1 MNNICKVVWSH
12 VHQQFVVVSEI
23 ASSLGKAKSTR
34 AVSASVARGA
44 SGIQASIRTLC
55 MAVACAVLAPV
66 AWAQTA
72 ALPAGGQV
80 VAGQGSIQTQG
91 TVMTVNQASQRMA
104 LDWQSFNIGAGHM
117 VNFVQP
123 NAQATALNRVLGS
136 DVSTIQGQIHANGRV
151 YLLNPNGILFT
162 PSAQV
167 NVGGLVAST
176 LGMSNADF
184 MAGNDRLSGDSTSAV
199 TNQGQIRTAQG
210 GTVALVAARVTNVGE
225 ISAPSGSALL
235 AAGRKVRLDLGGPAQ
250 IEVEEGTLNALIEQ
264 SGSIRAADG
273 MVYLTAKAASQLSG
287 SAINQSGLIEAGSI
301 DAKGGLV
308 VLEADHIR
316 LGSGSLIDATGAKG
330 GGTVLVGGD
339 WQGSGSL
346 RQATTVTMESGSVI
360 DASATD
366 NGNGGKVVLWSDVR
380 NANSVTT
387 ASGAIYAKGGSQ
399 GGDGGQI
406 ETSGAKLIT
415 EGVTGSAAAPKGRA
429 GEWLFDPYDIEIVAS
444 NGDTNGSF
452 SSGTWSASGDSS
464 KILSGTIETLLNGET
479 NVTINTAGSGTQAGN
494 ILVSSAITP
503 NAGSASLSLIAD
515 GTVTLSN
522 SIAVRGDVSITTT
535 GLSGTGGIAL
545 GSGQSLTVNQ
555 SGNSTYSGVISGT
568 DASLVKQ
575 GTGALTLSA
584 DHTYT
589 GSTTISAGT
598 LQVGNGGD
606 TGSLVTSGVT
616 NNGTLRYYAGTDKT
630 VPYVISG
637 TGNVEIKGGEST
649 LFSNFVTR
657 TPQTVASNTTVL
669 DVLERIA
676 GGEQN
681 GTHINCTG
689 NICIAIPAGAYHK
702 KYDAATNTA
711 TFQIQSFYDGQYV
724 TGGTSLNQFTKVVFV
739 KLTQSGND
747 VQVAAYQGRDNYY
760 TVYARYNH
768 LGDDFTTAAITGS
781 LNNGLPATSPTDQGY
796 GVSKLFSSSKITF
809 TADNTYSGTTSI
821 LNTIRASTD
830 LLQNGSYSTYERK
843 TLGILS
849 LGNGGAMGNIA
860 STQNLVNEGILI
872 FNWNDNLAFDRDISG
887 AGKVIKD
894 NSNTVTYLGAG
905 TYTGMTYVNAGTLS
919 VGNGNTAGSLTGN
932 ISNKG
937 DVTFNRSD
945 DVTYGG
951 VISGTGTLTKTGNGA
966 LSLTANHTYTGASA
980 INGGQ
985 LILANDAP
993 TSASSGFSGAGALMI
1008 QPAGDDFSGAF
1019 STSAW
1024 NFSSNLG
1031 GLTIGKSLS
1040 SADGTADKNVT
1051 VNSAINIAGPVS
1063 LYGGNVAVNAALT
1076 ASSVTLKGSGAVSQT
1091 GAITANDL
1099 LLLGGNVTLDHA
1111 SNNVSTLAAS
1121 GVGSVKYWDSNAL
1134 TIGTVSGTDGITAT
1148 GAVDVQTLSG
1158 NLTVAKDVVTTD
1170 VTSGAVILNAS
1181 RSTNIASAAP
1191 SVGVDTAGDILI
1203 VDGVSITTAT
1213 NGRVVLYT
1221 GSIDNSTG
1229 VARVVA
1235 DSGNLRYGSD
1245 ETTTRFNTST
1255 ASLGSSGTFAIYRE
1269 RPSLGGTY
1277 VYGESLPQDMQVI
1290 NPVMTGNYLN
1300 AGSYTMASG
1309 GNSNLADL
1317 GYSSGVTV
1325 TARPITITAN
1335 SGKTKVY
1342 GESDPVLTYTTE
1354 ANGTGRGL
1362 MDGDVFTG
1370 ALSRAAGESV
1380 GNNYAIMQGTLANGN
1395 YTITFNG
1402 ANFAIT
1408 PRPINITVD
1417 SGQSKVYGNADP
1429 ALTYTLEA
1437 NSAGRGLVNGD
1448 TFSGVLAR
1456 ATGANVGNSY
1466 AITQGTLANSNYIIN
1481 FSGGNFAVTPRPIT
1495 VTIDAKSKTYGDS
1508 DPTLSYSISGGNLI
1522 GSDVLTLSRVSGENA
1537 GNYAI
1542 TAANSNYAV
1551 TANSANLTIGPRALG
1566 VLIDSKN
1573 KRSGDSDPAWTYQ
1586 LLNGSLLSGDELT
1599 LSRLAGEAPGKYLIS
1614 AANPN
1619 YQISADDAY
1628 LTVANRIE
1636 SPTLVNGL
1644 LTVAPVQPAA
1654 QATSSAAL
1662 SAPQAIV
1669 NPVAPLA
1676 SANASAQVS
1685 SGLMMIPVG
1694 ADQAKVLEA
1703 AAMPSAD
1710 KSEGSVKPATAGWLQ
1725 SAQALGYTGV
1735 LVVEGGVRLPDSVR

>member
-34 AVSASVARGA
+34 DVAMPERASV
-44 SGIQASIRTLC
+44 SEMNIRTLC
-55 MAVACAVLAPV
+55 MAVACAALAPA
-66 AWAQTA
+66 AWAQVVA
-72 ALPAGGQV
+72 ALPVGGQV
-80 VAGQGSIQTQG
+80 VAGQGSIQAQG
-91 TVMTVNQASQRMA
+91 SVMTVNQASQRMA
-104 LDWQSFNIGAGHM
+104 LDWQSFNIGAGQT

-123 NAQATALNRVLGS
+123 NVQATALNRVLGS
-136 DVSTIQGQIHANGRV
+136 DVSTIQGQINANGRL

-184 MAGNDRLSGDSTSAV
+184 MAGNDRLAGDSTRAV
-199 TNQGQIRTAQG
+199 INQGQIRTSQG

-225 ISAPSGSALL
+225 ISTPSGSALL
-235 AAGRKVRLDLGGPAQ
+235 AAGRKVRLDLGGPTQ
-250 IEVEEGTLNALIEQ
+250 IEVEEGALNALIEQ

-273 MVYLTAKAASQLSG
+273 MVYLTAKAASQLSS

-308 VLEADHIR
+308 LLEADHIR
-316 LGSGSLIDATGAKG
+316 LGSSSRIDATGAKG

-339 WQGSGSL
+339 WQGSGNL

-360 DASATD
+360 DASATQ
-366 NGNGGKVVLWSDVR
+366 NGDGGKVVLWSDVR
-380 NANSVTT
+380 NAQSVTK
-387 ASGAIYAKGGSQ
+387 ANGAVYAKGGAQ

-406 ETSGAKLIT
+406 ETSGATLNTTTIQVDASAQVSQGKAGLWLI
-415 EGVTGSAAAPKGRA
+415 
-429 GEWLFDPYDIEIVAS
+429 DPYDYVIDSTAATNIVNAL
-444 NGDTNGSF
+444 NAGA
-452 SSGTWSASGDSS
+452 SGTNVEVTTEANTTSYGSTASG
-464 KILSGTIETLLNGET
+464 T
-479 NVTINTAGSGTQAGN
+479 GN
-494 ILVSSAITP
+494 ITVSSAI
-503 NAGSASLSLIAD
+503 SADTSKAADLSLTAD
-515 GTVTLSN
+515 GAVTLN
-522 SIAVRGDVSITTT
+522 ASISVGGNVSITTT

-545 GSGQSLTVNQ
+545 GSGKSLTVNQ
-555 SGNSTYSGVISGT
+555 SGGSTYDGIVSGT
-568 DASLVKQ
+568 AASLVKQ
-575 GTGALTLSA
+575 GAGSLTLSA

-589 GSTTISAGT
+589 GSTTISGGT
-598 LQVGNGGD
+598 LQVGNGGA
-606 TGSLVTSGVT
+606 TGSLATSAVT
-616 NNGTLRYYAGTDKT
+616 NNGTLRYYAGTDKM

-649 LFSNFVTR
+649 LLSNFLTT

-681 GTHINCTG
+681 GTHINCTAS
-689 NICIAIPAGAYHK
+689 ICIAIPAGAYNK

-711 TFQIQSFYDGQYV
+711 TFQIQSFYNGQYV
-724 TGGTSLNQFTKVVFV
+724 PGGTSQNQYTKVVFV
-739 KLTQSGND
+739 KLTQSGNN
-747 VQVAAYQGRDNYY
+747 VQIAAYQGRGTYY
-760 TVYARYNH
+760 TVYAQYNH
-768 LGDDFTTAAITGS
+768 LGEDFTTAAITGS
-781 LNNGLPATSPTDQGY
+781 LNNGLPATSTSDPGY

-809 TADNTYSGTTSI
+809 TANNTYTGATSI
-821 LNTIRASTD
+821 LNTISASTD

-849 LGNGGAMGNIA
+849 LGNGGATGNIS
-860 STQNLVNEGILI
+860 STQNVVNEGILI
-872 FNWNDNLAFDRDISG
+872 FNRTDNIAFDRDISG
-887 AGKVIKD
+887 TGKVIKE

-919 VGNGNTAGSLTGN
+919 VGDGNTAGSLTGN
-932 ISNKG
+932 INNKG

-951 VISGTGTLTKTGNGA
+951 VISGTGTLTKSGNGA
-966 LSLTANHTYTGASA
+966 LSLTANHAYTGAST
-980 INGGQ
+980 INSGQ
-985 LILANDAP
+985 LVLANNAP
-993 TSASSGFSGAGALMI
+993 TSASSGFSGAGTLVI
-1008 QPAGDDFSGAF
+1008 QPAGDDFSSAF

-1031 GLTIGKSLS
+1031 GLTIGKSTT
-1040 SADGTADKNVT
+1040 SADGTSDANVT
-1051 VNSAINIAGPVS
+1051 VGSPINIAGPVR
-1063 LYGGNVAVNAALT
+1063 LYGGNVAVSAALT
-1076 ASSVTLKGSGAVSQT
+1076 ASSVTLKGSGTVSQT

-1121 GVGSVKYWDSNAL
+1121 GVGSVKYWDSNSL
-1134 TIGTVSGTDGITAT
+1134 TIGAVGATDGINAT
-1148 GAVDVQTLSG
+1148 GTVDVQTLSG
-1158 NLTVAKDVVTTD
+1158 NLTVAKNVVTTD
-1170 VTSGAVILNAS
+1170 VTSSAVVLNAS

-1191 SVGVDTAGDILI
+1191 AVGADTAGDILI
-1203 VDGVSITTAT
+1203 GDGVSIAT
-1213 NGRVVLYT
+1213 GANGRVSLYT
-1221 GSIDNSTG
+1221 GSIDNSLG
-1229 VARVVA
+1229 VKAA
-1235 DSGNLRYGSD
+1235 AGCMTSIENCSNLRYGSD
-1245 ETTTRFNTST
+1245 QTTTRYST
-1255 ASLGSSGTFAIYRE
+1255 VLGTGTFAIYRE

-1277 VYGESLPQDMQVI
+1277 VYGESLPQGITVN

-1300 AGSYTMASG
+1300 AGSYTLASG
-1309 GNSNLADL
+1309 GNSNLSDL
-1317 GYSSGVTV
+1317 GYFSGVTV
-1325 TARPITITAN
+1325 NSRPINITAN
-1335 SGKTKVY
+1335 SGQTKVY
-1342 GESDPVLTYTTE
+1342 GESNPVLTYTTE

-1362 MDGDVFTG
+1362 MGGDVFTG
-1370 ALSRAAGESV
+1370 ELSRAVGESV
-1380 GNNYAIMQGTLANGN
+1380 GNNYAITQGTLANGN

-1408 PRPINITVD
+1408 PRPINITVN
-1417 SGQSKVYGNADP
+1417 SRQSKVYGNADP
-1429 ALTYTLEA
+1429 VLTYTLEA

-1448 TFSGVLAR
+1448 TFSGALAR
-1456 ATGANVGNSY
+1456 ATGANVGSSY
-1466 AITQGTLANSNYIIN
+1466 AITQGTLANSNYTIN
-1481 FSGGNFAVTPRPIT
+1481 FTGGNFAVTPRPIT
-1495 VTIDAKSKTYGDS
+1495 VAIDSKSKIYGDS
-1508 DPTLSYSISGGNLI
+1508 DPTLSYSISSGNLI
-1522 GSDVLTLSRVSGENA
+1522 GSDALTLSRVTGENA

-1542 TAANSNYAV
+1542 TAANNNYAI
-1551 TANSANLTIGPRALG
+1551 TANSANLTIGPRTLG

-1586 LLNGSLLSGDELT
+1586 VLNGSLLSGDELA

-1654 QATSSAAL
+1654 QATSSPAL

-1669 NPVAPLA
+1669 NPVAPLD
-1676 SANASAQVS
+1676 SANASAQLS

-1703 AAMPSAD
+1703 ATRPSAE
-1710 KSEGSVKPATAGWLQ
+1710 KPEGGTKPATAGLLQ

-1735 LVVEGGVRLPDSVR
+1735 LVVEGGVRLPEGVR

>member
-55 MAVACAVLAPV
+55 MAVACAVLAPA

-91 TVMTVNQASQRMA
+91 SVMTVNQASQRMA
-104 LDWQSFNIGAGHM
+104 LDWQSFNVGAGQT

-123 NAQATALNRVLGS
+123 NAQATVLNRVLGS

-316 LGSGSLIDATGAKG
+316 LGSGSRIDATGAKG

-346 RQATTVTMESGSVI
+346 RQATTVMMESGSVI

-399 GGDGGQI
+399 GGDGGRI
-406 ETSGAKLIT
+406 ETSGAKLNTAAIQ
-415 EGVTGSAAAPKGRA
+415 VDASAQVSQGKA
-429 GEWLFDPYDIEIVAS
+429 GLWLIDPYDYVIDSTAATNIVNAL
-444 NGDTNGSF
+444 NAGA
-452 SSGTWSASGDSS
+452 SGTSVEVTTQANAANYGSTASG
-464 KILSGTIETLLNGET
+464 T
-479 NVTINTAGSGTQAGN
+479 GN
-494 ILVSSAITP
+494 ITVSNAI
-503 NAGSASLSLIAD
+503 NATGEANLSLTAD
-515 GTVTLSN
+515 GTVTLNAPISVGGN
-522 SIAVRGDVSITTT
+522 VSITTT
-535 GLSGTGGIAL
+535 GLSGSGGVAL
-545 GSGQSLTVNQ
+545 VSGKTLKVDQSGASTYNGVLSGSG
-555 SGNSTYSGVISGT
+555 
-568 DASLVKQ
+568 AKLVKD
-575 GTGALTLSA
+575 GLGALTLSA

-598 LQVGNGGD
+598 LQVGNGGN
-606 TGSLVTSGVT
+606 TGSLATSGVT
-616 NNGTLRYYAGTDKT
+616 NNGTLRYYAGTDST

-637 TGNVEIKGGEST
+637 AGNLEIKGGEST
-649 LFSNFVTR
+649 LYSQFLTTTPVTI
-657 TPQTVASNTTVL
+657 ANNTTVL

-676 GGEQN
+676 GGTQN
-681 GTHINCTG
+681 GLGINCSGGSCT
-689 NICIAIPAGAYHK
+689 AIPAGSYNK
-702 KYDAATNTA
+702 NYDASSNSG
-711 TFQIQSFYDGQYV
+711 TFQIQSYFYATD
-724 TGGTSLNQFTKVVFV
+724 TNNFTKVVFV

-747 VQVAAYQGRDNYY
+747 VQASAYQGRGSYY
-760 TVYARYNH
+760 TVYATGNR
-768 LGDDFTTAAITGS
+768 LGDDFTTVPITGA
-781 LNNGLPATSPTDQGY
+781 LNSGIPATSPTDQGY
-796 GVSKLFSSSKITF
+796 GVDKLFSSSKITF
-809 TADNTYSGTTSI
+809 TANNTYTGNTSI
-821 LNTIRASTD
+821 LNTVRSSTD
-830 LLQNGSYSTYERK
+830 QLQNGYYSTYERK

-849 LGNGGAMGNIA
+849 LGSGGTTGNIEN
-860 STQNLVNEGILI
+860 THDITNQGLLI
-872 FNWNDNLAFDRDISG
+872 FNRSDDLSFDRDISG
-887 AGKVIKD
+887 AGNVIKD
-894 NSNTVTYLGAG
+894 NTNTVSYLGSG
-905 TYTGMTYVNAGTLS
+905 TYTGMTYVNDGTLS
-919 VGNGNTAGSLTGN
+919 VGDGHTAGSLTGN
-932 ISNKG
+932 INNKG

-945 DVTYGG
+945 DVSYGG
-951 VISGTGTLTKTGNGA
+951 AISGTGTLTKSGGGA
-966 LSLTANHTYTGASA
+966 LSLTTNHAYTGASA
-980 INGGQ
+980 INDGQ
-985 LILANDAP
+985 LILANNAP
-993 TSASSGFSGAGALMI
+993 TSASSGFSGPGTLVI
-1008 QPAGDDFSGAF
+1008 QPSGNDFSSALT
-1019 STSAW
+1019 TSAW
-1024 NFSSNLG
+1024 NLSSNLG
-1031 GLTIGKSLS
+1031 GLTIGKSPS
-1040 SADGTADKNVT
+1040 SADGTEDKNVT

-1063 LYGGNVAVNAALT
+1063 IYGGNVAVNAALT
-1076 ASSVTLKGSGAVSQT
+1076 ASRVTLKGSSTVSQT
-1091 GAITANDL
+1091 GAITATEL
-1099 LLLGGNVTLDHA
+1099 LLLGGNVTLNHA
-1111 SNNVSTLAAS
+1111 GNNVATLAAS
-1121 GVGSVKYWDSNAL
+1121 GTGALSYWNSGAL
-1134 TIGTVSGTDGITAT
+1134 SIGTVGATSGISAS

-1158 NLTVAKDVVTTD
+1158 DLTVSQNLSTSNA
-1170 VTSGAVILNAS
+1170 TSGALLLNAGKS
-1181 RSTNIASAAP
+1181 EAAGTTSGGNLIISGSLGV
-1191 SVGVDTAGDILI
+1191 SVGTGGTAKLYSGS
-1203 VDGVSITTAT
+1203 VS
-1213 NGRVVLYT
+1213 G
-1221 GSIDNSTG
+1221 STG
-1229 VARVVA
+1229 LTALVG
-1235 DSGNLRYGSD
+1235 SGSGRFRYNSD
-1245 ETTTRFNTST
+1245 ETTSNYTT
-1255 ASLGSSGTFAIYRE
+1255 ALSAGLHAIYRE
-1269 RPSLGGTY
+1269 QPSVTLSGTGSY
-1277 VYGESLPQDMQVI
+1277 SMIYGEALPTLSA
-1290 NPVMTGNYLN
+1290 TGMVNGDVATLGAVN
-1300 AGSYTMASG
+1300 RVNSASGNIRAGSYSIS
-1309 GNSNLADL
+1309 SNLAGL
-1317 GYSSGVTV
+1317 GYAVSGLSGGTLTVSPRAIEV
-1325 TARPITITAN
+1325 TA
-1335 SGKTKVY
+1335 
-1342 GESDPVLTYTTE
+1342 SDAT
-1354 ANGTGRGL
+1354 
-1362 MDGDVFTG
+1362 
-1370 ALSRAAGESV
+1370 
-1380 GNNYAIMQGTLANGN
+1380 
-1395 YTITFNG
+1395 
-1402 ANFAIT
+1402 
-1408 PRPINITVD
+1408 
-1417 SGQSKVYGNADP
+1417 KVYGNADP
-1429 ALTYTLEA
+1429 ALAYTA
-1437 NSAGRGLVNGD
+1437 AATSGNTGLVVGD
-1448 TFSGVLAR
+1448 SL
-1456 ATGANVGNSY
+1456 TGGLSRTAGENVGGY
-1466 AITQGTLANSNYIIN
+1466 AINLGTLSNPDYNIGLATNNAKLQI
-1481 FSGGNFAVTPRPIT
+1481 TPRPIS
-1495 VTIDAKSKTYGDS
+1495 VNVASKSKTYGDS
-1508 DPTLSYSISGGNLI
+1508 DPVLTYSLTSGNLI
-1522 GSDVLTLSRVSGENA
+1522 GNDVLTLSRVTGENV
-1537 GNYAI
+1537 GTYAI
-1542 TAANSNYAV
+1542 TPANGNYSI
-1551 TANSANLTIGPRALG
+1551 TANSADLNIAPRLIT
-1566 VLIDSKN
+1566 VLIDGKN